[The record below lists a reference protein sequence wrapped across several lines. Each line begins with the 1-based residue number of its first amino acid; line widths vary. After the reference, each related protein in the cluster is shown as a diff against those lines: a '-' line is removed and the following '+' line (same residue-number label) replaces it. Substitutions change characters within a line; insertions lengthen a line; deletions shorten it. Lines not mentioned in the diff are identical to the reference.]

1 MRCRPPHAGRA
12 NFRGGKAMF
21 IIGNLI
27 QAIAL
32 ILDKVLELYNLVM
45 IVAVIVSWVSA
56 DPFNPLVRFLRSVTD
71 PVFNAIRT
79 RLPFARVG
87 MLDLSPMVAFLG
99 VYFLRLF
106 LVRTLLDLS
115 MRLR

>member
-1 MRCRPPHAGRA
+1 MYIVA
-12 NFRGGKAMF
+12 
-21 IIGNLI
+21 NLI
-27 QAIAL
+27 QAAAL

-71 PVFNAIRT
+71 PVFDWIRT
-79 RLPFARVG
+79 RLPFTRVG
-87 MLDLSPMVAFLG
+87 MMDLSPMVAFLG

-106 LVRTLLDLS
+106 LVRTLIDLS
-115 MRLR
+115 IHLR